1 MAASRWPHG
10 RAGGWLQLQLQVSRD
25 LGVGPYLRGGRATWF
40 QSRLLPK
47 RVYVLRTARRTAE
60 HCSLC
65 SPATVASI
73 SCLSSSPP
81 CQSAQRRRPPSTR
94 SSVRLPARLA
104 AAQSGGWPTCSSS
117 SWTGIPGLNI
127 TRSVVFLHH
136 APIQT
141 QPLKLR
147 PW

>member
-47 RVYVLRTARRTAE
+47 RVYGRPGGRLSTVHSALPPPSRPS
-60 HCSLC
+60 CS
-65 SPATVASI
+65 
-73 SCLSSSPP
+73 SSSPP
-81 CQSAQRRRPPSTR
+81 CLSAQHRRPPSTR